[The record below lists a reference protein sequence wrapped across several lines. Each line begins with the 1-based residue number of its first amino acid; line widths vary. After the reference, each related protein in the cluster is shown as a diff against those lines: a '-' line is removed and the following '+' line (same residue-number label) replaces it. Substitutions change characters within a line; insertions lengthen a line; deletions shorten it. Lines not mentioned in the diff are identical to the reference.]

1 MKKYNVILKS
11 GDENMDLD
19 FLKRQDVSFLKAL
32 WDRHYKDLD
41 LQMKER
47 TTVQT
52 DKASEKKPQRE
63 T

>member
-32 WDRHYKDLD
+32 
-41 LQMKER
+41 
-47 TTVQT
+47 
-52 DKASEKKPQRE
+52 
-63 T
+63 